1 MNINIITLF
10 PEIFKSLEFG
20 LIGQAIDQ
28 KKIHINIFNL
38 RKNAI
43 NSYGQVDDKPYGGG
57 EGMVLMADPL
67 ERTINII
74 QYIHKGYVINMSPQG
89 NNFSQSKAQELVKKN
104 NITIIAGRYEGID
117 QRFINQYV
125 DEEIS
130 TGDYILSGG
139 EFAALILI
147 DACSR
152 FIPGVIDSVIDK
164 EGVVVNSN
172 GMLIQGIIGI
182 GGEKKGYIKII
193 DKEEIDSKQNI
204 KEKIIVMKSNLTYD
218 FYILLDKL
226 GVQGIVSG
234 GIDYETLIFRFLFLY
249 YFSF

>member
-10 PEIFKSLEFG
+10 PEIFKSLQFG
-20 LIGQAIDQ
+20 LLGQAIDQ
-28 KKIHINIFNL
+28 KRIHINIFDL

-57 EGMVLMADPL
+57 EGMVLMAEPL
-67 ERTINII
+67 ERTINSISNI
-74 QYIHKGYVINMSPQG
+74 QKGHVINMSPQG
-89 NNFSQSKAQELVKKN
+89 NNFSQSKAKELAKQN

-152 FIPGVIDSVIDK
+152 FIPGVIGNKKSVDLDTF
-164 EGVVVNSN
+164 SN
-172 GMLIQGIIGI
+172 GLLKGPVFTRP
-182 GGEKKGYIKII
+182 EKFNDSQVPDVLLSGDHERIKQW
-193 DKEEIDSKQNI
+193 KENNALKRTFERRPELLNDIKLTKKQKKLLEEWVSK
-204 KEKIIVMKSNLTYD
+204 D
-218 FYILLDKL
+218 IL
-226 GVQGIVSG
+226 
-234 GIDYETLIFRFLFLY
+234 
-249 YFSF
+249 

>member
-57 EGMVLMADPL
+57 EGMVLMAEPL
-67 ERTINII
+67 ERTINSIPNI
-74 QYIHKGYVINMSPQG
+74 QKGHVINMSPQG

-152 FIPGVIDSVIDK
+152 FIPGVIGNKKSVDLDTF
-164 EGVVVNSN
+164 SN
-172 GMLIQGIIGI
+172 GLLKGPVFTRPENFNDSQVPDVLLSGDHERIKQWKENKALKRTFERRPELLNDIKLT
-182 GGEKKGYIKII
+182 KKQK
-193 DKEEIDSKQNI
+193 KLLEEWVSK
-204 KEKIIVMKSNLTYD
+204 D
-218 FYILLDKL
+218 IL
-226 GVQGIVSG
+226 
-234 GIDYETLIFRFLFLY
+234 
-249 YFSF
+249 